1 MSSPAKNRSICVM
14 PLACTLF
21 ITMVSLTGCRV
32 TVLPPSSDDSAR
44 ERNAV
49 LREENETLKREN
61 DGLKIRVSEA
71 EADLDT
77 QAVMVSEATPRLVS
91 MAIQGS
97 SLVETSTGEGAL
109 SKLVLRMAPSDDRG
123 RFLQVVGGLSVTVVA
138 VPEVGEPILLAQR
151 DFTPSQVRE
160 GWRGG
165 VLGSGYVFEISFTEG
180 LEKELPDSVDVVTLF
195 QVAGIDRSPLRD
207 ERPVQVRRSKN

>member
-1 MSSPAKNRSICVM
+1 
-14 PLACTLF
+14 
-21 ITMVSLTGCRV
+21 
-32 TVLPPSSDDSAR
+32 
-44 ERNAV
+44 
-49 LREENETLKREN
+49 
-61 DGLKIRVSEA
+61 
-71 EADLDT
+71 
-77 QAVMVSEATPRLVS
+77 
-91 MAIQGS
+91 
-97 SLVETSTGEGAL
+97 
-109 SKLVLRMAPSDDRG
+109 MAPSDDRG